1 MLGSDESGP
10 DSPQSDRSLLQ
21 SSSSSALS
29 SDTVSSSARPKT
41 TKRLD
46 TILHE
51 DLRTYGAMDSRLST
65 PSSYEDDVSHTKRRP
80 PRSGFINTSEGH
92 DESLANPLLIKQY
105 KEKKGRVKIMDNNNI
120 DQGFSNVGG
129 KTAKKQQSKVDDLLH
144 QEQDDLA
151 MSLSQSKFLLLK
163 NANLERVKSQSK
175 DILVDNSEMKQLEK
189 MKSKL
194 NLDGINAIN
203 DSSPNDTFKDIPQD
217 VFDKIPR
224 AVTARLERQ
233 NKKQQQPET
242 LDLEVD
248 YEPSAP
254 SAPAEDS
261 LRTRTGAPEVGS
273 RQPPVGIIAMLFS
286 GAGVPVVARP
296 GPGARG
302 QVEQDFMFAL
312 FLQKQEQAEAE
323 QGAARS
329 RPRDPDVGH
338 FCAPNTPGFCEAN
351 FCIFHSNEK

>member
-29 SDTVSSSARPKT
+29 SDTVSSSRPKT

-65 PSSYEDDVSHTKRRP
+65 PSSNEEDVSHTTRRP

-92 DESLANPLLIKQY
+92 DKSLANPLLIKQY

-120 DQGFSNVGG
+120 DQGFSNVGR
-129 KTAKKQQSKVDDLLH
+129 KTAKKQQSKVDDYLH

-163 NANLERVKSQSK
+163 NANLERVKSQSE
-175 DILVDNSEMKQLEK
+175 DILVDNGEIKQLEK

-233 NKKQQQPET
+233 KQQQPKT

-261 LRTRTGAPEVGS
+261 MRTRTGAPEVGS

-286 GAGVPVVARP
+286 GAGVPVMARP

>member
-10 DSPQSDRSLLQ
+10 ESPQSDRSLLQ
-21 SSSSSALS
+21 SSSSSTLS

-65 PSSYEDDVSHTKRRP
+65 PSSNEEDVSHTKRRP

-163 NANLERVKSQSK
+163 NANLERVKSQSE
-175 DILVDNSEMKQLEK
+175 DILVDNGEIKQLKK

-233 NKKQQQPET
+233 KQQQPKT

>member
-10 DSPQSDRSLLQ
+10 ESPQSDRSLLQ

-65 PSSYEDDVSHTKRRP
+65 PSSNEEDVSHTTRRP

-92 DESLANPLLIKQY
+92 DDSLANPLLIKQY

-163 NANLERVKSQSK
+163 NANLERVKSQSE
-175 DILVDNSEMKQLEK
+175 DILVDNGEIRQLEK

-217 VFDKIPR
+217 MFDKIPR

-233 NKKQQQPET
+233 KQQQPKT

>member
-65 PSSYEDDVSHTKRRP
+65 PSSNEEDVSHTTRRP
-80 PRSGFINTSEGH
+80 PRSGIINTSEGH
-92 DESLANPLLIKQY
+92 DKSLANPLLIKQY

-163 NANLERVKSQSK
+163 NANLERVKSQSE
-175 DILVDNSEMKQLEK
+175 DILVDNGEIKQLEK

-233 NKKQQQPET
+233 KQQQPKT

>member
-65 PSSYEDDVSHTKRRP
+65 PSSYEEDVSHTTRRP

-92 DESLANPLLIKQY
+92 DKSLANPLLIKQY

-163 NANLERVKSQSK
+163 NANLERVKSQSE
-175 DILVDNSEMKQLEK
+175 DILVDNGEIKQLEK

-233 NKKQQQPET
+233 KQQQPKT

>member
-1 MLGSDESGP
+1 
-10 DSPQSDRSLLQ
+10 
-21 SSSSSALS
+21 
-29 SDTVSSSARPKT
+29 
-41 TKRLD
+41 
-46 TILHE
+46 
-51 DLRTYGAMDSRLST
+51 
-65 PSSYEDDVSHTKRRP
+65 
-80 PRSGFINTSEGH
+80 
-92 DESLANPLLIKQY
+92 
-105 KEKKGRVKIMDNNNI
+105 MDNNNI

-163 NANLERVKSQSK
+163 NANLERVKSQSE
-175 DILVDNSEMKQLEK
+175 DILVDNGEIKQLEK

>member
-65 PSSYEDDVSHTKRRP
+65 PSSNEEDVGHTKRRH

-92 DESLANPLLIKQY
+92 DKSLANPLLIKQY

-120 DQGFSNVGG
+120 DQGFSNVVG
-129 KTAKKQQSKVDDLLH
+129 KTASKKQQSKVDDLLH

-163 NANLERVKSQSK
+163 NANLERVKSQSE
-175 DILVDNSEMKQLEK
+175 DILVDNGEIKQLEK

-233 NKKQQQPET
+233 KLQQPKT

>member
-1 MLGSDESGP
+1 
-10 DSPQSDRSLLQ
+10 
-21 SSSSSALS
+21 
-29 SDTVSSSARPKT
+29 
-41 TKRLD
+41 
-46 TILHE
+46 
-51 DLRTYGAMDSRLST
+51 
-65 PSSYEDDVSHTKRRP
+65 
-80 PRSGFINTSEGH
+80 
-92 DESLANPLLIKQY
+92 
-105 KEKKGRVKIMDNNNI
+105 MDNNNI

-233 NKKQQQPET
+233 KQQQPKT

-286 GAGVPVVARP
+286 GAGVPVVAR
-296 GPGARG
+296 PGARG

>member
-10 DSPQSDRSLLQ
+10 ESPQSDRSLLQ

-29 SDTVSSSARPKT
+29 SDTLSSSARPKT

-65 PSSYEDDVSHTKRRP
+65 PSSNEEDVSHTRRRP

-92 DESLANPLLIKQY
+92 DKSLANPLLIKQY

-163 NANLERVKSQSK
+163 NANLERVKSQSE
-175 DILVDNSEMKQLEK
+175 DILVDNGEIKQLEK

-233 NKKQQQPET
+233 KQQQPKT

-261 LRTRTGAPEVGS
+261 MRTRTGAPEVGS